1 MGYRGKPKNNVLQ
14 RIFTRRL
21 VNYRGQGFCYQVT
34 TQILIRLFYKK
45 HRETNSNFFISIK
58 LLI

>member
-21 VNYRGQGFCYQVT
+21 VNYRDQGLCYQVT
-34 TQILIRLFYKK
+34 TQILICLF
-45 HRETNSNFFISIK
+45 
-58 LLI
+58 LL